1 MSADPRLAVTAFGLS
16 FANPVLTA
24 SGTCGYGA
32 ELAESFPLAS
42 IGGLCTK
49 GISLE
54 PRAGNPAPRIC
65 ETAAGML
72 NSIGLANLGLRA
84 FLDEKLPFL
93 RDCGT
98 RVLVNFF
105 GETEE
110 EYRRCAEGLS
120 GHRGIDALEM
130 NISCP
135 NVKLGGLQMGQD
147 PHEVSRAVASAEALR
162 SFFMAFLWSCVF
174 PSPNGPGAVGSPA
187 SWPR

>member
-72 NSIGLANLGLRA
+72 NSIGLANLGQGRFERCNKIVRQIA
-84 FLDEKLPFL
+84 DETHGI
-93 RDCGT
+93 R
-98 RVLVNFF
+98 
-105 GETEE
+105 EQHI
-110 EYRRCAEGLS
+110 
-120 GHRGIDALEM
+120 GH
-130 NISCP
+130 
-135 NVKLGGLQMGQD
+135 V
-147 PHEVSRAVASAEALR
+147 
-162 SFFMAFLWSCVF
+162 
-174 PSPNGPGAVGSPA
+174 
-187 SWPR
+187 